1 MIYIAKMVGF
11 HTNVKLPDVKLQ
23 QFTNL
28 KRSAIVG
35 YLLLHSSDIAT
46 WGRNMIYSDV
56 DLDSPSISIAYPILY
71 AYKSFI
77 YTLW

>member
-35 YLLLHSSDIAT
+35 YL
-46 WGRNMIYSDV
+46 IYSDV

>member
-11 HTNVKLPDVKLQ
+11 HTYVKLPDVKLQ

-35 YLLLHSSDIAT
+35 YLPLHSSDIAT
-46 WGRNMIYSDV
+46 
-56 DLDSPSISIAYPILY
+56 
-71 AYKSFI
+71 
-77 YTLW
+77 